1 MTKADRTALV
11 YGGAVVAAAAV
22 SYFRGKRD
30 LLEIGTDAVLYG
42 ALLGTGVNVVLW
54 LQDGQVVAEVVEVPT
69 TQPVFA
75 LNNNGENR
83 CEKEGLPYGKL
94 AEKGLELLSNIDQ
107 SVLYKAMKMGGVAI
121 GIAPEDPN
129 VVILPED

>member
-11 YGGAVVAAAAV
+11 YGGAVLGAAAV

-42 ALLGTGVNVVLW
+42 ALIGTGVNVVLW
-54 LQDGQVVAEVVEVPT
+54 LQDGQLVAEIQQPMLALSNPEVDT
-69 TQPVFA
+69 CT
-75 LNNNGENR
+75 
-83 CEKEGLPYGKL
+83 EKSLPYGKL

-107 SVLYKAMKMGGVAI
+107 KVLYKVMKAGGVAI

-129 VVILPED
+129 VVVLPED